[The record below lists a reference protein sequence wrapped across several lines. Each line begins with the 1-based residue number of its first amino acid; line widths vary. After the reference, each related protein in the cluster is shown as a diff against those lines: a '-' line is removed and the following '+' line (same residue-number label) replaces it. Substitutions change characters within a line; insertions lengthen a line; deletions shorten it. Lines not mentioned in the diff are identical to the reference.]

1 VGKGRSPSS
10 FLIGYEFFA
19 AKIQNIF
26 FQLVCCLDF
35 LRHKK
40 FRSLEENV
48 VLKKPLLKSPKKNPS
63 SNPPKRG
70 RKKSVI
76 SGFERKWPLMR
87 R

>member
-1 VGKGRSPSS
+1 MSFSLQRYKIFSS
-10 FLIGYEFFA
+10 NWFVVSF
-19 AKIQNIF
+19 
-26 FQLVCCLDF
+26 F

-48 VLKKPLLKSPKKNPS
+48 VLRKPLLKSPRETPPQSPRGGRKKEPL

-87 R
+87 RK